1 MLFRSQDK
9 ETFKASLKDGA
20 EKQVKLSLALTA
32 VIEAEKIEPT
42 EEEINDEA
50 AKIGAN
56 YGMDAEQVK
65 KSVPVSRIAED
76 VARNKAVDL
85 IVDSAVIE

>member
-1 MLFRSQDK
+1 
-9 ETFKASLKDGA
+9 
-20 EKQVKLSLALTA
+20 
-32 VIEAEKIEPT
+32 
-42 EEEINDEA
+42 
-50 AKIGAN
+50 
-56 YGMDAEQVK
+56 MDAEQVK